1 MTPRTPGQ
9 SAKSFAVAALRKAV
23 LDGDLVSGQRL
34 VEPDLAE
41 SLGVSRSSVRAA
53 LIDLAADGLV
63 ERIPNKGARV
73 RVVPLEEAT
82 AILECRMMLDALCAA
97 KAAEQATPAQVE
109 QLQEIVR
116 GMRRA
121 VEEGEPLKYSELN
134 TELYRT
140 IRAFS
145 GQDVAARLLERLQE
159 QVIRHQFRLSLRP
172 GRPQEWLPDYLAII
186 DAIAA
191 RDPAAAEAATRAH
204 LTSVIA
210 AFRATTAEQ
219 PDARRSTA
227 PKFSRPNGPG

>member
-1 MTPRTPGQ
+1 MTPRTGQ
-9 SAKSFAVAALRKAV
+9 SAKRFAVDALRKAI

-41 SLGVSRSSVRAA
+41 WLGVSRSSVRAA

-73 RVVPLEEAT
+73 RVVPVEEAV

-109 QLQEIVR
+109 ELQEIVR
-116 GMRRA
+116 RMRRA

-140 IRAFS
+140 IR
-145 GQDVAARLLERLQE
+145 DRK
-159 QVIRHQFRLSLRP
+159 
-172 GRPQEWLPDYLAII
+172 
-186 DAIAA
+186 
-191 RDPAAAEAATRAH
+191 
-204 LTSVIA
+204 SVV
-210 AFRATTAEQ
+210 
-219 PDARRSTA
+219 
-227 PKFSRPNGPG
+227 

>member
-1 MTPRTPGQ
+1 MTPRTGQ

-23 LDGDLVSGQRL
+23 LDGDLVSGQRV

-41 SLGVSRSSVRAA
+41 WLGVSRSSVRAA

-73 RVVPLEEAT
+73 RVVPIEEAT

-97 KAAEQATPAQVE
+97 KAAERATPAQVE
-109 QLQEIVR
+109 QLQEIV
-116 GMRRA
+116 GAMRRA
-121 VEEGEPLKYSELN
+121 VEEGEPLKYSQLN
-134 TELYRT
+134 TELYRA

-172 GRPQEWLPDYLAII
+172 GRPREWLAGHPATIHAL
-186 DAIAA
+186 AA

-219 PDARRSTA
+219 READRVT
-227 PKFSRPNGPG
+227 

>member
-1 MTPRTPGQ
+1 MTPRTGQ
-9 SAKSFAVAALRKAV
+9 SAKRFAVDALRKAM

-41 SLGVSRSSVRAA
+41 WLGVSRSSVRAA

-73 RVVPLEEAT
+73 RVVPVEEAV
-82 AILECRMMLDALCAA
+82 AILEGRMMLDALCAA

-109 QLQEIVR
+109 ELQEIVR
-116 GMRRA
+116 RMRRA

-145 GQDVAARLLERLQE
+145 GQAVAARLLERLHE
-159 QVIRHQFRLSLRP
+159 QLIRHQFRLSLHP
-172 GRPQEWLPDYLAII
+172 GRPEGWLPDYLAII

-210 AFRATTAEQ
+210 AFRAT
-219 PDARRSTA
+219 STEWRGVGSA
-227 PKFSRPNGPG
+227 T